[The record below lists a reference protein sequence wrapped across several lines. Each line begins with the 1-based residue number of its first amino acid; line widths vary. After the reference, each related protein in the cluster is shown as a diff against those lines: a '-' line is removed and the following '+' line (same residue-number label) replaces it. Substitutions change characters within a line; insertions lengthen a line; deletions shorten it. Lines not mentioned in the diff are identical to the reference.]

1 MKIETDVD
9 PVRSRI
15 MRSVGRSSTKPE
27 LIVRR
32 SLHALGLRFRLHRK
46 DLAGTP
52 DVILPRFRTVLFVHG
67 CFWHRHEGCSK
78 TSMPKTRVDFWTTKF
93 FQNVARDRRNEDL
106 LSAAGW
112 RVITIWECE
121 TRNREELDRKL
132 RSMFNRAGDISAV
145 DGGRA
150 VAINE

>member
-1 MKIETDVD
+1 
-9 PVRSRI
+9 
-15 MRSVGRSSTKPE
+15 
-27 LIVRR
+27 
-32 SLHALGLRFRLHRK
+32 
-46 DLAGTP
+46 
-52 DVILPRFRTVLFVHG
+52 
-67 CFWHRHEGCSK
+67 
-78 TSMPKTRVDFWTTKF
+78 MPKTRVDFWTTKF

-145 DGGRA
+145 NGGRA
-150 VAINE
+150 IAINE